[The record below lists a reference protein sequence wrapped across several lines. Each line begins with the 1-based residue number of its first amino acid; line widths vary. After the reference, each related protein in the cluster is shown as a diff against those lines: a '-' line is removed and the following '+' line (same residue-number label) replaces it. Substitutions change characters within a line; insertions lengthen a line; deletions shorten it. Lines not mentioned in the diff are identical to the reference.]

1 MKQVG
6 VIILLIAAFVGGIAI
21 QPTVLDTGFLTV
33 ITGNKPAGGVES
45 GEKKPLYW
53 VAPMDKNYRR
63 DKPGQSPMG
72 MDLVPVYEEDSQ
84 GGEEGNV
91 SISPAVENNL
101 GVRTSAVQ
109 RGPFDLPI
117 NTVGYVGFDED
128 QLTHVHSRVD
138 GWIEVL
144 NVTSAG
150 DLVKKGDTLYEL
162 YSPSLVNAQEEFLAA
177 QRSGNRML
185 AKASRSRLLSLG
197 LTPSQINRLEKR
209 RKVEQRIRVSAE
221 RSGFVKQLNVRE
233 GMFIKPSTEVMSI
246 GTLETVWVIAEVFER
261 QANWVKSGQKV
272 EMTNEAIPGKT
283 WDGTV
288 DYLYPVLD
296 SKTRTLQVRI
306 RVENPDHVLK
316 PNMFA
321 NLSLMAPVGD
331 DTLSIPKE
339 ALIRGGRY
347 NRVVLAQGDGKFKS
361 VLVEAGIEAGKRVQI
376 IKGLNEGDN
385 VVTSAQ
391 FLIDSESNI
400 DAEIARME
408 ERQSTDGD
416 EANMA
421 SDTVTATGKV
431 NKVMDDM
438 AMLSITH
445 DPIDTWGWPT
455 MKMDFP
461 VAEGISLDGLSS
473 GQNITFDLQK
483 QGDWDYMITRI
494 EGSQTT
500 NSDSGSADSKSKT
513 VVATGTIKELMT
525 EMAMITVVHDP
536 IEEWQW
542 PMMSMSFTLAE
553 PGKIPEISN
562 GDRIKFQ
569 LHEMDDGDY
578 QISEIKRLTPK
589 KATSNKTQ

>member
-1 MKQVG
+1 MKYVG
-6 VIILLIAAFVGGIAI
+6 VVILLITAFVGGIAV
-21 QPTVLDTGFLTV
+21 QTFVLDADFLSSLS
-33 ITGNKPAGGVES
+33 GSNSAEPVEG

-63 DKPGQSPMG
+63 DKPGTSPMG
-72 MDLVPVYEEDSQ
+72 MDLVPVYEDDAQ
-84 GGEEGNV
+84 GGEEGSV
-91 SISPAVENNL
+91 KISPVVENNL
-101 GVRTSAVQ
+101 GVRTATVQ

-177 QRSGNRML
+177 QRSNNKML

-197 LTPSQINRLEKR
+197 LTSPQIDRLEKR
-209 RKVEQRIRVSAE
+209 RKVDQRIRVSAE

-233 GMFIKPSTEVMSI
+233 GMFIKPSTEVMSV
-246 GTLETVWVIAEVFER
+246 GTLDTVWVIAEVFER
-261 QANWVKSGQKV
+261 QASWIKPGQTV

-283 WDGTV
+283 WSGTV

-296 SKTRTLQVRI
+296 NKTRTLQVRI
-306 RVENPDHVLK
+306 RIENPDHVLK

-361 VLVEAGIEAGKRVQI
+361 VLVEAGVEAGKRVQI

-408 ERQSTDGD
+408 ERESTDGD
-416 EANMA
+416 GAN
-421 SDTVTATGKV
+421 SGSKVVTATGTI
-431 NKVMDDM
+431 NKVMADM
-438 AMLSITH
+438 AMLSLTH
-445 DPIDTWGWPT
+445 DPIKAWGWPT

-461 VAEGISLDGLSS
+461 VADGISLEGLSS
-473 GQNITFDLQK
+473 GQRIKFDLQK
-483 QGDWDYMITRI
+483 QDDWDYVITRV
-494 EGSQTT
+494 EGAQAA
-500 NSDSGSADSKSKT
+500 NSDSNLADSKSKT
-513 VVATGTIKELMT
+513 VVATGTIKQLMT

-536 IEEWQW
+536 IDEWQW

-553 PGKIPEISN
+553 PDQIPEINN

-578 QISEIKRLTPK
+578 QISRIKRLTQK
-589 KATSNKTQ
+589 KATSNKTE